1 MHNSSQSQNSNP
13 TDNQLPDE
21 SAAND
26 LNPVTESVN
35 NLLAPEQITEVADAI
50 AAEQSTTY
58 QSPPQQTK
66 HDLAHSLIDT
76 FKLLADETRLRL
88 IILLLKNQEMN
99 VRSLCDALG
108 QSQPAVS
115 HHLALL
121 RVAGFVD
128 KRREGKHNFYHVC
141 HGKIEDV
148 LTALFQTVPGRD
160 AFIEFEAFR
169 VEYHPRKATLAQ
181 GVNEGQQSDSQSV
194 SS

>member
-1 MHNSSQSQNSNP
+1 MQQPESTNNAP
-13 TDNQLPDE
+13 T
-21 SAAND
+21 A
-26 LNPVTESVN
+26 ESV
-35 NLLAPEQITEVADAI
+35 AAQSIEIPATSPEQITEVADAV
-50 AAEQSTTY
+50 AAEQRTTY
-58 QSPPQQTK
+58 QSPVQSSR

-99 VRSLCDALG
+99 VRSLCDALS

-141 HGKIEDV
+141 HDKIEDV

-169 VEYHPRKATLAQ
+169 VEYHPRRATLSRTI
-181 GVNEGQQSDSQSV
+181 SDDQKSESQNV

>member
-1 MHNSSQSQNSNP
+1 MLNLEISMHDSSPSHNTNQSDYENRV
-13 TDNQLPDE
+13 E
-21 SAAND
+21 SATND
-26 LNPVTESVN
+26 ENP
-35 NLLAPEQITEVADAI
+35 ITEAVNAVAV
-50 AAEQSTTY
+50 EQSTTY
-58 QSPPQQTK
+58 QSPAQQSK
-66 HDLAHSLIDT
+66 QDLAHSLINT

-99 VRSLCDALG
+99 VRSLCDALS

-141 HGKIEDV
+141 HEKIEDV
-148 LTALFQTVPGRD
+148 LTALFQTVPGRN

-169 VEYHPRKATLAQ
+169 IEYHLRKATLTQ
-181 GVNEGQQSDSQSV
+181 DVSEGQQSKSQSV

>member
-1 MHNSSQSQNSNP
+1 MHDSSQSQNSNP
-13 TDNQLPDE
+13 TDNQLPNELD
-21 SAAND
+21 AND
-26 LNPVTESVN
+26 LNPVTESMN
-35 NLLAPEQITEVADAI
+35 NLLAPEQITEVADAV
-50 AAEQSTTY
+50 AAEQSTTF
-58 QSPPQQTK
+58 QSPRQQTK
-66 HDLAHSLIDT
+66 QDLAHSLIDT

-141 HGKIEDV
+141 HDKIEDV

-169 VEYHPRKATLAQ
+169 VEYHPRKATPAQ

>member
-1 MHNSSQSQNSNP
+1 MHDSSQSQNANP
-13 TDNQLPDE
+13 TDNQLPNELD
-21 SAAND
+21 AND
-26 LNPVTESVN
+26 LNPVTESMN
-35 NLLAPEQITEVADAI
+35 NLLAPEQITEVADAV
-50 AAEQSTTY
+50 AAEQSTTF
-58 QSPPQQTK
+58 QSPRQQTK
-66 HDLAHSLIDT
+66 QDLAHSLIDT

-141 HGKIEDV
+141 HDKIEDV

-169 VEYHPRKATLAQ
+169 VEYHPRKATPAQ

>member
-1 MHNSSQSQNSNP
+1 MHDSSQNQNSNP
-13 TDNQLPDE
+13 TDNQLPNELD
-21 SAAND
+21 AND
-26 LNPVTESVN
+26 LNPVTESMN
-35 NLLAPEQITEVADAI
+35 NLRAPEQITEVADAV
-50 AAEQSTTY
+50 AAEQSTTF
-58 QSPPQQTK
+58 QSPRQQTK
-66 HDLAHSLIDT
+66 QDLAHSLIDT

-141 HGKIEDV
+141 HDKIEDV

-160 AFIEFEAFR
+160 AFIEFEDFR
-169 VEYHPRKATLAQ
+169 VEYHPRKATPAQ

>member
-1 MHNSSQSQNSNP
+1 MHDSSQSQNSNP
-13 TDNQLPDE
+13 TDNQPPNELD
-21 SAAND
+21 AND
-26 LNPVTESVN
+26 LNPVTESMN
-35 NLLAPEQITEVADAI
+35 NLLAPEQITEVADAV
-50 AAEQSTTY
+50 AAEQSTTF
-58 QSPPQQTK
+58 QSPRQQTK
-66 HDLAHSLIDT
+66 QDLAHSLIDT

-141 HGKIEDV
+141 HDKIEDV

-169 VEYHPRKATLAQ
+169 VEYHPRKATPAQ

>member
-1 MHNSSQSQNSNP
+1 MHDSSQSQNANP
-13 TDNQLPDE
+13 TDNQLPNELD
-21 SAAND
+21 AND
-26 LNPVTESVN
+26 LNPVTESMN
-35 NLLAPEQITEVADAI
+35 NLLAPEQITEVADAV
-50 AAEQSTTY
+50 AAEQSTTF
-58 QSPPQQTK
+58 QSPRQQTK
-66 HDLAHSLIDT
+66 QDLAHSLIDT

-141 HGKIEDV
+141 HDKIEDV

-160 AFIEFEAFR
+160 AFIEFEDFR
-169 VEYHPRKATLAQ
+169 VEYHPRKATPAQ